1 MVTVSSMIMTIF
13 TWLSPRQEA
22 DFGANAGRLLLRG
35 NERERA
41 MKNSKFFGVRSSIAL
56 VFIVLFSFGLA
67 ACTGGEGGSEGA
79 GHEGGG
85 EGGMFVSDGVS
96 RGPLEFPV
104 VLDVDESFAG
114 LLGGME
120 IAIHYDSANEVF
132 EGRLRNEAPVPVCDI
147 SVSISAA
154 DGSPLGQSDP
164 VEGLASA
171 SSGSGGEGSE
181 GGESGGGEGGGEHGG
196 SGEGGSEGGSEGG
209 GEGGSGS
216 AQDPSRE
223 DFSIPVPAG
232 FSQWQVTID
241 SHGCTSA
248 PSGSGG
254 GEGSEGGEGGEGGS
268 EGAGHE
274 GGGGEGGSEGGGG
287 ESGDESSPPTPI
299 THTSTGMA
307 NGQDYVFSFNE
318 TRDVF
323 EGTVTPT
330 SAKVCGSKTE
340 IHVCTD
346 FDMMSMMCNGSVIEL
361 GPTIPVDL
369 QPGDIVNVVMY
380 IDAPT
385 FETYSLHPEAGTCP

>member
-1 MVTVSSMIMTIF
+1 MVTLSSMITTIF

-22 DFGANAGRLLLRG
+22 GFGANAGQLLFRG
-35 NERERA
+35 SERERA

-79 GHEGGG
+79 AHEGGG

-104 VLDVDESFAG
+104 VLDVEESFAG
-114 LLGGME
+114 LSGGME
-120 IAIHYDSANEVF
+120 IAIYYDSGSEMF
-132 EGRLRNEAPVPVCDI
+132 RGRLRNEATVPVCDI
-147 SVSISAA
+147 SVSISA
-154 DGSPLGQSDP
+154 DGSPAGQPYLLD
-164 VEGLASA
+164 GLASA
-171 SSGSGGEGSE
+171 SSGSGGGEGSE

-196 SGEGGSEGGSEGG
+196 GGEGGSEGSSEGG
-209 GEGGSGS
+209 GEGGTGS
-216 AQDPSRE
+216 AQDRSGP
-223 DFSIPVPAG
+223 FSIPVPAG
-232 FSQWQVTID
+232 FSEWQVTID

-299 THTSTGMA
+299 EDSIEGMA
-307 NGQDYVFSFNE
+307 NGQDYVFSFDE
-318 TRDVF
+318 SRDVF

-369 QPGDIVNVVMY
+369 QPGDIVNIVMY

-385 FETYSLHPEAGTCP
+385 FDTYSLHPEAGTCP